1 MTAKK
6 ALLLPPPPCATTC
19 VATPSTSAA
28 VATAPTMTYR
38 LRMTPPSGRL
48 GGDTQES
55 WSGFRNRRACEHER
69 TTALNGDRS
78 GPRFACAAWAPR
90 PRVSDP
96 HGGTRRRH
104 RRGRAGQDAQRARIE
119 FHEQQRG
126 EYTNVYLDKVEPAPA
141 EAGDDSDPEE
151 AAWRTAVD
159 AAPWLVGESD
169 PHEAVPP
176 DELYDK
182 LKPFKERV
190 AEDIRDN

>member
-1 MTAKK
+1 
-6 ALLLPPPPCATTC
+6 
-19 VATPSTSAA
+19 V
-28 VATAPTMTYR
+28 
-38 LRMTPPSGRL
+38 
-48 GGDTQES
+48 
-55 WSGFRNRRACEHER
+55 ER
-69 TTALNGDRS
+69 VVDIAEVEPVKTRS
-78 GPRFACAAWAPR
+78 GTIRYVVRDRDGNEYTTFR
-90 PRVSDP
+90 ESI
-96 HGGTRRRH
+96 GE
-104 RRGRAGQDAQRARIE
+104 RAQQLEGKRARIE